1 MTTATN
7 TTAKNVNRIGLVS
20 ILSVFAFMLMT
31 LAPANSH
38 AQHVMGPLGSNSEV
52 EVESVPADDEI
63 LPAAPADLLVRFST
77 YVRLVKLTLKAP
89 DGDPVNIGFR
99 YQPDASRVFL
109 WYLPELP
116 AADYYTVEWAAIDP
130 SNLVA
135 RGSFSFSFGPGAR
148 IPSELI
154 PEEEILAPVIVP
166 DFRLIDQ
173 Q

>member
-1 MTTATN
+1 MASAHT
-7 TTAKNVNRIGLVS
+7 
-20 ILSVFAFMLMT
+20 
-31 LAPANSH
+31 H
-38 AQHVMGPLGSNSEV
+38 AQHVMGPLGSQSEV
-52 EVESVPADDEI
+52 EVESAPANDEI
-63 LPAAPADLLVRFST
+63 LPAPPADLLMRFST
-77 YVRLVKLTLKAP
+77 YVRLVKLTVKAP
-89 DGDPVNIGFR
+89 DGDPVDIGYR

-109 WYLPELP
+109 WNLPELP

-148 IPSELI
+148 PASELI

-173 Q
+173 QQ

>member
-1 MTTATN
+1 MRTAISNCGRTTP
-7 TTAKNVNRIGLVS
+7 LS
-20 ILSVFAFMLMT
+20 ILLATALIWMA
-31 LAPANSH
+31 LAPASSH
-38 AQHVMGPLGSNSEV
+38 AQHVMGPMGSNSEV

-63 LPAAPADLLVRFST
+63 LPSPPADLLIRFST

-89 DGDPVNIGFR
+89 DGDPVDIGFR
-99 YQPDASRVFL
+99 YQGEVSRVFL
-109 WYLPELP
+109 WNLPELP

-135 RGSFSFSFGPGAR
+135 RGSFNFAFGPGAR
-148 IPSELI
+148 RPSELI

-173 Q
+173 R

>member
-1 MTTATN
+1 MTMAAVKKGSISFRSIMWVVAAAWFGMMVSTN
-7 TTAKNVNRIGLVS
+7 T
-20 ILSVFAFMLMT
+20 
-31 LAPANSH
+31 H
-38 AQHVMGPLGSNSEV
+38 AQHVMGPLGSQSEV

-63 LPAAPADLLVRFST
+63 LPASPADLLMRFST

-89 DGDPVNIGFR
+89 DGDPVDIGYR
-99 YQPDASRVFL
+99 YNPDASRVFL
-109 WYLPELP
+109 WNLPELP

-148 IPSELI
+148 PASELI

>member
-1 MTTATN
+1 MTVARN
-7 TTAKNVNRIGLVS
+7 NNGGINPAVVMWIMAVLW
-20 ILSVFAFMLMT
+20 
-31 LAPANSH
+31 LALASDGSH
-38 AQHVMGPLGSNSEV
+38 AQHVMGPLGSQSEV

-89 DGDPVNIGFR
+89 DGDPIDIQFR

-109 WYLPELP
+109 WNLPQLP
-116 AADYYTVEWAAIDP
+116 AADYYTVEWAAIDLT
-130 SNLVA
+130 NLLA
-135 RGSFSFSFGPGAR
+135 RGSFSFAFGPGAR
-148 IPSELI
+148 LPPELI